1 MSECRPEEKW
11 CSNGKKVETFVV
23 DLYPGYFLLFA
34 VLVISF
40 SRVEEHLISA
50 LLQQS
55 FFSLFSLL
63 AIKTGRED
71 GNGLFTASEI
81 DERRTLTLSL
91 HKVQTDSRT
100 RKMKA
105 TVLVMVTFQKA
116 FLRLLSF
123 IFLRQHQR

>member
-81 DERRTLTLSL
+81 DEERRTLTLSL

-105 TVLVMVTFQKA
+105 TVLVMVTF
-116 FLRLLSF
+116 
-123 IFLRQHQR
+123 

>member
-11 CSNGKKVETFVV
+11 CSNGNVV

-105 TVLVMVTFQKA
+105 TVLAMVTF
-116 FLRLLSF
+116 
-123 IFLRQHQR
+123 